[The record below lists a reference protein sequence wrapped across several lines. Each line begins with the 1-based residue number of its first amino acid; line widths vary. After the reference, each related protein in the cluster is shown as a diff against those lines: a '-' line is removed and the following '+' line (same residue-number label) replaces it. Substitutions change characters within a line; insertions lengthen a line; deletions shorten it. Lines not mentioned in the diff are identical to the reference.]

1 MAISYDEYIK
11 KKKKNQNTTANI
23 TNLGTSSNQKKV
35 DYSNVDTEKL
45 INEYVAIRDRNKNT
59 TNTNQPKITTG
70 KDENKKWYQ
79 QIFSLGEFDEKVDS
93 VGDFAKKTA
102 KTILGTATD
111 VTQDVSK
118 GFMSPVENLLDIGTN
133 IAASGVGLFSD
144 KTANKMR
151 NFADRD
157 LSERASN
164 FVANIS
170 PSGVLYNV
178 VSGKPENILD
188 PDANYFEESS
198 LGGYYTDKT
207 SELVGYTLGLI
218 FGGKSLGKTKTLS
231 KGITTK
237 AGTTAL
243 GGSLNAGNVGLTI
256 AGKTLNIPTLAVA
269 GGMASGLEE
278 ANSKEDVTE
287 LERWSKAT
295 SSGLIE
301 GITEGITG
309 MFGVGGVTNQAGKEF
324 FDVLGE
330 KGAKL
335 FSSKAGKILASA
347 GIKSLG
353 ETSEEFLSY
362 TLNYFAD
369 NGIIDKLGK
378 SDFSNE
384 WDWGEVGEQMALAFV
399 SSAIVQGGG
408 SVIETNNAIKEAEKQ
423 LGRKLTNEEK
433 ATVTQTSIE
442 GTLEEKIGNLQ
453 VQVEEL
459 EREEL
464 GPVEETQQEEITEQV
479 EDIAPTQEVI
489 PPTVAQELTN
499 ITNQIDELETMLDTN
514 LTATQQQE
522 ILVQIQALEQKYNE
536 LVEQYGETQQQA
548 EFRIANNKNTPQQEI
563 NLENTEIGPVQAV
576 NSEQISNTTTQ
587 ETKTNSPVEVVSNTP
602 NVVKSAKVEQN
613 TTDEI
618 APTTKERRTTNSEV
632 AENLQDDSVLVMTEE
647 EYLSS
652 KGYSFMGYSEAG
664 LHKGSKNESKRS
676 RKQAVDLV
684 QSRAQEYDEKRQE
697 LRKEYQAKLESGEI
711 RKPTAIEK
719 SLKVAQ
725 GLDERSDVQAARRTL
740 AKRGIDWRT
749 GKPLTESQ
757 KQDSKK
763 TPTQEEL
770 DNLEY
775 IRKNKSGSEYA
786 SAYYDLEKKYGTG
799 LFKGLNNYKSTG
811 KAVDEIAP
819 VQKEIKNLTKEVKNL
834 TKELKEVKK
843 IAEVGKPVTLADLE
857 DFYKQTDSEF
867 RMVEEDIPAPP
878 RNEDTTPDYEY
889 ENDNEGSI
897 DKIESPLIAEGRDM
911 DNVGSRKVKAYQYE
925 NPEVKP
931 FFQDMARHMM
941 YDLDNSTKGERMII
955 GDISQTG
962 SGDFEYSGVKRHT
975 TPDIA
980 DLLDNHNYTYA
991 EIRKGLQAIIK
1002 DHGAENIAVAK
1013 RIEFALDDRLRNGY
1027 TAVDGL
1033 KIPANQEYI
1042 DLLNEKSWSDYYSSI
1057 PNNDIAPLEEIAPV
1071 TENVVET
1078 PVNQRIEELKAQLE
1092 NVQGIFAK
1100 GAIQQEIE
1108 ALEKGFKSVEEYR
1121 EYQKAER
1128 EKQIQE
1134 SKAEKEQR
1142 KYFEP
1147 TKVNSININ
1156 EPIKKGYTRLY
1167 RGLESEY
1174 SSNYDRNLI
1183 DNPNGYES
1191 WTDNYELAKSYGE
1204 NVYSIDIPTNEIS
1217 NEIFKEDGERNLL
1230 YFNDKPVGLNGKS
1243 GKEYM
1248 LNTNHD
1254 NYQNIEYRKIN
1265 EILEDIG
1272 PVENQS
1278 LAIEQAPT
1286 EFDNGGPMI
1295 RVSPEMEVETP
1306 TVKENLSVENNIE
1319 TPTLEN
1325 TTPEEN
1331 KNLTVKESNA
1341 LKLNNLEKSLQ
1352 KYGQDAQQ
1360 SLNAFNNLIAGTQ
1373 NKYNTDA
1380 QQMIESY
1387 NKDINKKRAEYN
1399 SLKNK
1404 NTQKANVLLQQMN
1417 RLSAQRDKVLNQYK
1431 EKLNKE
1437 INRLTTQRDNLQVEY
1452 ERKMN
1457 NVQKRIEK
1465 MNSKEFKTAEQRMT
1479 KQEEY
1484 RELARNL
1491 MGDTSTWVDKKLGL
1505 QYQINTEKRNLRD
1518 IVRDINGKA
1527 DIQRADAINEE
1538 YQGKYNENEAK
1549 LKVEANQIKEK
1560 FINLKLTKQEDVY
1573 VQMLGEY
1580 KYNPNTTIRKELVD
1594 SYYEANKNKIDLDKV
1609 NKTIEMARKTYDYL
1623 YEQINN
1629 ALKSQGMKELEYRKG
1644 YFPHF
1649 TEDKQSMLA
1658 KLFNWKVQNDQIPTD
1673 IAGLTELNNP
1683 ERSWQSFNKHRESDI
1698 TDFSFSK
1705 GFDTYTFGALDWKYH
1720 IADLQKRRAFENEL
1734 RYQHSDEGIKEKIE
1748 EIYNNPDL
1756 DADEVQT
1763 QIEAVYSVAKNPLN
1777 NFIIDFRNRT
1787 NYLAG
1792 KKSTTDRTL
1801 EYATNRQIYST
1812 VTNLSNRVSGNMI
1825 GGSISSALT
1834 NFIPITQSWGEVSP
1848 LSSLNALKDTI
1859 ASSVKDDGMVAKSPF
1874 LTNRLVKVE
1883 NLYKSTW
1890 DKIGDKVAVMTD
1902 VIDNITAQTVWRS
1915 KYNENIKNG
1924 MSESEAIKNAD
1935 QFAEN
1940 VIAGRSRGN
1949 EPTIFNSKNPITKM
1963 FTSFQLEVNNQY
1975 QYMFKDM
1982 PIDIGTKSKGKLIKS
1997 YATIFLG
2004 AYVYNAL
2011 YSSLVGRDVAF
2022 DPIGL
2027 IQEILKELGIGDD
2040 EEEEKSASEK
2050 FTSVSEKIVQ
2060 QLPFV
2065 GGLFGGGRV
2074 PISAAIPYDNPIE
2087 MFKGT
2092 FTDSIDAIFSEKEEE
2107 REKALKDLT
2116 SEWLKPVTYLA
2127 LPFGGGQI
2135 NKTIQGLSMY
2145 DSDLPVAG
2153 SYTSS
2158 GDLRFSADDSFLGKV
2173 QAGLFGRWAS
2183 KSSQEYIDSG
2193 FKTIKKDNIEEMLDL
2208 DMNSTEYRKYQSGLS
2223 KARNKAKEDDTL
2235 TELQAL
2241 YDYIESL
2248 DVTSEQKTIMMENQL
2263 NSRMSDESEEK
2274 LLSLNMT
2281 TEEKMEYYDTV
2292 NFVSD
2297 LESEYKT
2304 ASEELEK
2311 TYGERSDEYEEA
2323 LETLNKEKRLA
2334 IIDRIKNT
2342 NLTSEQKAYLYD
2354 KYYDSKAIDTI
2365 TLSGIDFNYFLDYQQ
2380 NEFKADY
2387 NSKGNAIRNSR
2398 KNKVIK
2404 YVNDYDL
2411 SIAEKAILI
2420 KSTNTFKFNDYNKEI
2435 VDYVDKLEIGYEDK
2449 VYILE
2454 ELDMKINDNGYITW
2468 ED

>member
-151 NFADRD
+151 SFADRD

-170 PSGVLYNV
+170 PAGVLYNT

-243 GGSLNAGNVGLTI
+243 GGSLNAGNIGLTI

-309 MFGVGGVTNQAGKEF
+309 MFGVGGVTNQAGKEL

-369 NGIIDKLGK
+369 NGIIDKIGK

-536 LVEQYGETQQQA
+536 LVDQYGETQQQA

-563 NLENTEIGPVQAV
+563 NLENAEIGPVQAV

-587 ETKTNSPVEVVSNTP
+587 ETKTNSPVEVESNTP

-632 AENLQDDSVLVMTEE
+632 AENLQDDSVQVMTEE

-799 LFKGLNNYKSTG
+799 LYKGLNSYKSTG
-811 KAVDEIAP
+811 KAVVDEIAP
-819 VQKEIKNLTKEVKNL
+819 VEESIKDLTKEVKNL

-857 DFYKQTDSEF
+857 DFYKQTDAEF
-867 RMVEEDIPAPP
+867 RMVAEDVPAPQIK
-878 RNEDTTPDYEY
+878 EDTTPDYEY
-889 ENDNEGSI
+889 ENDNEGTI

-1042 DLLNEKSWSDYYSSI
+1042 DLLNEKSWSDYYSAI
-1057 PNNDIAPLEEIAPV
+1057 PNNDIAP
-1071 TENVVET
+1071 
-1078 PVNQRIEELKAQLE
+1078 
-1092 NVQGIFAK
+1092 
-1100 GAIQQEIE
+1100 
-1108 ALEKGFKSVEEYR
+1108 
-1121 EYQKAER
+1121 
-1128 EKQIQE
+1128 
-1134 SKAEKEQR
+1134 
-1142 KYFEP
+1142 
-1147 TKVNSININ
+1147 
-1156 EPIKKGYTRLY
+1156 
-1167 RGLESEY
+1167 
-1174 SSNYDRNLI
+1174 
-1183 DNPNGYES
+1183 
-1191 WTDNYELAKSYGE
+1191 
-1204 NVYSIDIPTNEIS
+1204 
-1217 NEIFKEDGERNLL
+1217 
-1230 YFNDKPVGLNGKS
+1230 
-1243 GKEYM
+1243 
-1248 LNTNHD
+1248 
-1254 NYQNIEYRKIN
+1254 
-1265 EILEDIG
+1265 
-1272 PVENQS
+1272 
-1278 LAIEQAPT
+1278 
-1286 EFDNGGPMI
+1286 
-1295 RVSPEMEVETP
+1295 
-1306 TVKENLSVENNIE
+1306 IE
-1319 TPTLEN
+1319 TN
-1325 TTPEEN
+1325 
-1331 KNLTVKESNA
+1331 
-1341 LKLNNLEKSLQ
+1341 
-1352 KYGQDAQQ
+1352 
-1360 SLNAFNNLIAGTQ
+1360 
-1373 NKYNTDA
+1373 
-1380 QQMIESY
+1380 
-1387 NKDINKKRAEYN
+1387 
-1399 SLKNK
+1399 
-1404 NTQKANVLLQQMN
+1404 
-1417 RLSAQRDKVLNQYK
+1417 
-1431 EKLNKE
+1431 
-1437 INRLTTQRDNLQVEY
+1437 
-1452 ERKMN
+1452 
-1457 NVQKRIEK
+1457 
-1465 MNSKEFKTAEQRMT
+1465 
-1479 KQEEY
+1479 
-1484 RELARNL
+1484 
-1491 MGDTSTWVDKKLGL
+1491 
-1505 QYQINTEKRNLRD
+1505 
-1518 IVRDINGKA
+1518 
-1527 DIQRADAINEE
+1527 
-1538 YQGKYNENEAK
+1538 
-1549 LKVEANQIKEK
+1549 
-1560 FINLKLTKQEDVY
+1560 
-1573 VQMLGEY
+1573 
-1580 KYNPNTTIRKELVD
+1580 
-1594 SYYEANKNKIDLDKV
+1594 
-1609 NKTIEMARKTYDYL
+1609 
-1623 YEQINN
+1623 
-1629 ALKSQGMKELEYRKG
+1629 
-1644 YFPHF
+1644 
-1649 TEDKQSMLA
+1649 
-1658 KLFNWKVQNDQIPTD
+1658 
-1673 IAGLTELNNP
+1673 
-1683 ERSWQSFNKHRESDI
+1683 
-1698 TDFSFSK
+1698 
-1705 GFDTYTFGALDWKYH
+1705 
-1720 IADLQKRRAFENEL
+1720 
-1734 RYQHSDEGIKEKIE
+1734 
-1748 EIYNNPDL
+1748 
-1756 DADEVQT
+1756 
-1763 QIEAVYSVAKNPLN
+1763 
-1777 NFIIDFRNRT
+1777 
-1787 NYLAG
+1787 
-1792 KKSTTDRTL
+1792 
-1801 EYATNRQIYST
+1801 
-1812 VTNLSNRVSGNMI
+1812 
-1825 GGSISSALT
+1825 
-1834 NFIPITQSWGEVSP
+1834 
-1848 LSSLNALKDTI
+1848 
-1859 ASSVKDDGMVAKSPF
+1859 
-1874 LTNRLVKVE
+1874 E
-1883 NLYKSTW
+1883 NLY
-1890 DKIGDKVAVMTD
+1890 
-1902 VIDNITAQTVWRS
+1902 
-1915 KYNENIKNG
+1915 Y
-1924 MSESEAIKNAD
+1924 
-1935 QFAEN
+1935 
-1940 VIAGRSRGN
+1940 
-1949 EPTIFNSKNPITKM
+1949 
-1963 FTSFQLEVNNQY
+1963 
-1975 QYMFKDM
+1975 
-1982 PIDIGTKSKGKLIKS
+1982 
-1997 YATIFLG
+1997 
-2004 AYVYNAL
+2004 
-2011 YSSLVGRDVAF
+2011 
-2022 DPIGL
+2022 
-2027 IQEILKELGIGDD
+2027 IQELH
-2040 EEEEKSASEK
+2040 
-2050 FTSVSEKIVQ
+2050 F
-2060 QLPFV
+2060 
-2065 GGLFGGGRV
+2065 
-2074 PISAAIPYDNPIE
+2074 
-2087 MFKGT
+2087 
-2092 FTDSIDAIFSEKEEE
+2092 
-2107 REKALKDLT
+2107 
-2116 SEWLKPVTYLA
+2116 
-2127 LPFGGGQI
+2127 
-2135 NKTIQGLSMY
+2135 LS
-2145 DSDLPVAG
+2145 
-2153 SYTSS
+2153 
-2158 GDLRFSADDSFLGKV
+2158 F
-2173 QAGLFGRWAS
+2173 
-2183 KSSQEYIDSG
+2183 
-2193 FKTIKKDNIEEMLDL
+2193 
-2208 DMNSTEYRKYQSGLS
+2208 
-2223 KARNKAKEDDTL
+2223 
-2235 TELQAL
+2235 
-2241 YDYIESL
+2241 
-2248 DVTSEQKTIMMENQL
+2248 
-2263 NSRMSDESEEK
+2263 
-2274 LLSLNMT
+2274 
-2281 TEEKMEYYDTV
+2281 
-2292 NFVSD
+2292 
-2297 LESEYKT
+2297 
-2304 ASEELEK
+2304 
-2311 TYGERSDEYEEA
+2311 
-2323 LETLNKEKRLA
+2323 
-2334 IIDRIKNT
+2334 
-2342 NLTSEQKAYLYD
+2342 
-2354 KYYDSKAIDTI
+2354 
-2365 TLSGIDFNYFLDYQQ
+2365 
-2380 NEFKADY
+2380 
-2387 NSKGNAIRNSR
+2387 
-2398 KNKVIK
+2398 
-2404 YVNDYDL
+2404 
-2411 SIAEKAILI
+2411 
-2420 KSTNTFKFNDYNKEI
+2420 
-2435 VDYVDKLEIGYEDK
+2435 
-2449 VYILE
+2449 
-2454 ELDMKINDNGYITW
+2454 
-2468 ED
+2468 